1 MTHIFADMIM
11 EWWLKIYMNDLGI
24 HTQGDLALHHEHT
37 WCILLC
43 LRKHGLSLKLFK
55 CIFDAPCIELLG
67 MIIGQGKIEM
77 DSVKL
82 SAIKEWKPPALV
94 KGVWSFLGFM
104 NFYRQFILNFSHVVA
119 LLNLFTRKDQPW
131 AWTSLQQWTFESL
144 KSAFFSGPVLFI
156 YDITW
161 PFSVMTDASLF
172 TAGAVLFQADT
183 NGNLHPCAYFSRTF
197 LSAECNYVI
206 YNHKLLAVIL
216 TLSEWKQYIH
226 SGNVTQSPFS
236 LIIRTSLTSK
246 TLINYPDDRH
256 NGPFFFRIQSCLEG
270 SSWCPA
276 CPSGCSLLLR
286 SCWHLLW

>member
-1 MTHIFADMIM
+1 MNTLDAFYFA
-11 EWWLKIYMNDLGI
+11 LGNMVFP
-24 HTQGDLALHHEHT
+24 LNFSNA
-37 WCILLC
+37 
-43 LRKHGLSLKLFK
+43 F
-55 CIFDAPCIELLG
+55 FDAPCIESLG

-94 KGVWSFLGFM
+94 KGVHSFLGFM

-131 AWTSLQQWTFESL
+131 AWTSLQQRTFESL
-144 KSAFFSGPVLFI
+144 KSAFSFGPVLFI
-156 YDITW
+156 SDITW

-172 TAGAVLFQADT
+172 TTGAVLFQADT
-183 NGNLHPCAYFSRTF
+183 NGNLHPCAYFSHTF

-226 SGNVTQSPFS
+226 MFREHLTWSPLS
-236 LIIRTSLTSK
+236 LIIRTSFTSK

-256 NGPFFFRIQSCLEG
+256 NGPFFFRISILSG
-270 SSWCPA
+270 RFFLV
-276 CPSGCSLLLR
+276 PSLPQWMLSHTEIMLTSPLIMLT
-286 SCWHLLW
+286 L